1 MLKNLSHSR
10 NRAVVAGGG
19 GDYLRMVVMRVVT
32 SVTSTIPS
40 ALRSHNSMG

>member
-10 NRAVVAGGG
+10 NRVAVGGV

-32 SVTSTIPS
+32 SVTSMVPS